1 MLLFAGAKP
10 SSPHRVLSS
19 KDFGVGWLGLD
30 LRRKEGFVVI
40 QGLQASLGF
49 DTKSEFIYYKIYV
62 SRVAIFAA

>member
-40 QGLQASLGF
+40 QGVQANLAMILN
-49 DTKSEFIYYKIYV
+49 SEFYGNSVK
-62 SRVAIFAA
+62 S

>member
-40 QGLQASLGF
+40 QGVQASLGF
-49 DTKSEFIYYKIYV
+49 DTKSEFIY
-62 SRVAIFAA
+62 

>member
-49 DTKSEFIYYKIYV
+49 DTKFYV
-62 SRVAIFAA
+62 PRVLTSRARWR

>member
-40 QGLQASLGF
+40 QGDQASSG
-49 DTKSEFIYYKIYV
+49 
-62 SRVAIFAA
+62 